1 MAKSK
6 ERPVIICT
14 EYRGVFFGYAID
26 TSGDVIHL
34 RGARMAIYWGTT
46 RGVMELAN
54 IGPNSKS
61 RISARADIE
70 VRKVTSVFEVTPAA
84 AQMWEATP

>member
-14 EYRGVFFGYAID
+14 EYRGVFFGYSDD

-34 RGARMAIYWGTT
+34 RRARMAIYWGTT
-46 RGVMELAN
+46 KGVMELAE

-61 RISARADIE
+61 RISSRADLE
-70 VRKVTSVFEVTPAA
+70 VRKITAVIEVSPQAVDK
-84 AQMWEATP
+84 WESA